1 MLTSRV
7 VYFEVLHD
15 GGTVN
20 ADCYLQFLETTIEFF
35 SKKLD
40 VPRSQLSIMHD
51 NARPHLAQ
59 IVESWMCEKGVNW
72 IKQPPY
78 SPDFNLMDRY
88 VFRNFETHRRRKD
101 VSNSVGV
108 SELISKLLDLLSPHM
123 LRNELHKFCQH
134 LAAVS
139 ESAGNCI

>member
-88 VFRNFETHRRRKD
+88 VFRNFETHRRGKD